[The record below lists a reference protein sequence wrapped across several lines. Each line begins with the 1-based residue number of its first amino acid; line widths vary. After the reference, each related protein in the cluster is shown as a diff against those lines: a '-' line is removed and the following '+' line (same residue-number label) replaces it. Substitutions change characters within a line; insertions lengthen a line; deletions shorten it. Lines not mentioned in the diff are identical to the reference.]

1 MYAIVDIET
10 TGGRPDNDRITEI
23 AIIIHDGEKVVE
35 TFSSLINPEC
45 SIPYNITMLTGISND
60 MVRDAPKFYEV
71 AKSIHELLHNKVF
84 VAHNVRF
91 DYGFVKAA
99 FKDLGAN
106 YASQTLCTVRLSRKT
121 FPGYPSYSLGKICAH
136 LDIEIKNRHR
146 ALGDAEATAIL
157 FDKILKQNNHNI
169 EGEWLASEQKLTS
182 LPPLLD
188 KTVFENIPER
198 KTGVYYFHDQ
208 FGNVIYVGKGND
220 IKKRI
225 TQHFSLNIKG
235 SRRSILLK
243 AEIADI
249 SYEETGSELIALL
262 LESDEIKKI
271 KPTYNITQK
280 RIKAVPFYGIY
291 ESVDK
296 QGYINLQVSRIKEDE
311 EPLNTSDTMEKA
323 KELLYKQIA
332 KFELCLSKCDL
343 HKTGGPCFHWHIQ
356 KCKGACGQIE
366 STEAYNQRATK
377 AIESFSFQNESF
389 FLVSKGRHEDE
400 IAIVCIENGRYRGF
414 GYLDTSFGQPSLDDM
429 RSCIKKY
436 PHNRDIQNILCG
448 VVGKVKKVGYL
459 SEATQRNDLSNY

>member
-23 AIIIHDGEKVVE
+23 AIVIHDGTKVVE
-35 TFSSLINPEC
+35 TFSTLINPQC
-45 SIPYNITMLTGISND
+45 SIPYNITMLTGINND

-71 AKSIHELLHNKVF
+71 AKQIHLLLQDKVF
-84 VAHNVRF
+84 VAHSVRF
-91 DYGFVKAA
+91 DYGFVKSA

-106 YASQTLCTVRLSRKT
+106 FSSKTLCTVRLSRKA
-121 FPGYPSYSLGKICAH
+121 FPGYPSYSLGKICDH
-136 LDIEIKNRHR
+136 LGIKIENRHR
-146 ALGDAEATAIL
+146 ALGDATATAIL
-157 FDKILKQNNHNI
+157 FDKILKQNNNL
-169 EGEWLASEQKLTS
+169 EDEWLASEQKLTS
-182 LPPLLD
+182 FPPLLD
-188 KTVFENIPER
+188 KVVFEKIPEG

-208 FGNVIYVGKGND
+208 DGNVIYVGKAND

-225 TQHFSLNIKG
+225 TQHFSMNGKG
-235 SRRSILLK
+235 SRKSILLK
-243 AEIADI
+243 SELADI

-271 KPTYNITQK
+271 KPKYNVAQK
-280 RIKAVPFYGIY
+280 RTRAVPFYGIY
-291 ESVDK
+291 ETVDK
-296 QGYINLQVSRIKEDE
+296 QGYLSLSISRIKEGE
-311 EPLNTSDTMEKA
+311 EPLSTSDSMEKA
-323 KELLYKQIA
+323 KEFLYKQIT
-332 KFELCLSKCDL
+332 KFDLCLAKCDL

-356 KCKGACGQIE
+356 KCKGACGQVE
-366 STEAYNQRATK
+366 SPEDYNQRATQ

-400 IAIVCIENGRYRGF
+400 MAIVCIENGRYKGF

-448 VVGKVKKVGYL
+448 VKGKVRKV
-459 SEATQRNDLSNY
+459 EF